1 MLHRNVFWQPAE
13 NKQEQATWK
22 LPGVYESSEVRCWMY
37 YIFYKI
43 ACKRCNKYTMFLFFY
58 SLLITSFKS
67 AEGGKICKLA
77 ISYLIFYMELT
88 VLVFSWFK
96 KNKKTKTVE
105 LRMCWSGTN
114 KHFSLCR
121 NGGLYNKMYVLC
133 FFIAKHQLHCVC

>member
-1 MLHRNVFWQPAE
+1 MYKLANYNCSLEKKLHCFEEDLHLFLCFTAMSSDNLRRTSK
-13 NKQEQATWK
+13 NKQH
-22 LPGVYESSEVRCWMY
+22 ESCRVSMSQVRLDVGCTCR

-105 LRMCWSGTN
+105 LRMC
-114 KHFSLCR
+114 
-121 NGGLYNKMYVLC
+121 
-133 FFIAKHQLHCVC
+133 